1 MTTLSEPQR
10 KQQAD
15 SDTRLRVVLML
26 EIQDGAQQRFLD
38 VYEQLRHQVASVPGH
53 VSDQL
58 CQSINDPRQWLIT
71 SEWEDQDTFL
81 EWVDSPAHR
90 EMVKPMHGC
99 VSDNF
104 RSLRYGILR
113 ETSAAGSTGTRA
125 PLEVPPGL
133 PRTEPAGHVGPPKAE
148 PGPDGVVRHALTF
161 TVKPGSEHEVAR
173 ILSGYASPR
182 AEVDEH
188 TRLRRTSLFMHG
200 NRVVRAVEVVGNL
213 GDALRHVAMQ
223 PEVRAVEEA
232 INPYLE
238 EARQLGDPQA
248 ARAFFAR
255 AALPAKHQ
263 AIASSPT
270 SARLHRNAVLYP
282 VRPGEGQAVAE
293 LLADYDNLATADPT
307 GPVAASTV
315 FHRADVVVRLVDLRV
330 PAEADPAA
338 ALGVAGDQEAAALG
352 RLLDLGPQGD
362 LRTATGLAAA
372 LAARAM
378 NPVTDR
384 SSQDN

>member
-1 MTTLSEPQR
+1 MTTLSEPQAH
-10 KQQAD
+10 QHAE
-15 SDTRLRVVLML
+15 SHTRLRVMLML
-26 EIQDGAQQRFLD
+26 EIKDGAQQRFLD
-38 VYEQLRHQVASVPGH
+38 VYEKLRHQVASVPGH

-71 SEWEDQDTFL
+71 SEWKDQETFL

-99 VSDNF
+99 VSDTF
-104 RSLRYGILR
+104 RSLRYSILR
-113 ETSAAGSTGTRA
+113 ETSAAGATGTRK
-125 PLEVPPGL
+125 PVEVPPGL
-133 PRTEPAGHVGPPKAE
+133 PRTVPAGHVGPPKAA

-161 TVKPGSEHEVAR
+161 TVKPGSEHQVAR
-173 ILSGYASPR
+173 ILSGYASPK
-182 AEVDEH
+182 AEVDEE

-200 NRVVRAVEVVGNL
+200 NRVVRAVEVIGNL

-232 INPYLE
+232 INPFLE

-255 AALPAKHQ
+255 AALPAEHQ
-263 AIASSPT
+263 AIATAP
-270 SARLHRNAVLYP
+270 AGRLHRHAVLYP
-282 VRPGEGQAVAE
+282 VKPGNGDAVAA
-293 LLADYDNLATADPT
+293 LLAEHDDLATADPT

-315 FHRADVVVRLVDLRV
+315 FHREDTVVRLVDLRV

-338 ALGVAGDQEAAALG
+338 ALGVAGEREAALLG
-352 RLLDLGPQGD
+352 RLLDLGAEGD
-362 LRTATGLAAA
+362 LRTVAGLGAF
-372 LAARAM
+372 LAARSM
-378 NPVTDR
+378 SPVTDR
-384 SSQDN
+384 SSQDD

>member
-1 MTTLSEPQR
+1 MTTLSEPQA
-10 KQQAD
+10 QQHAET
-15 SDTRLRVVLML
+15 DTRLRVMLML
-26 EIQDGAQQRFLD
+26 EIKDGAQQRFLD
-38 VYEQLRHQVASVPGH
+38 VYEKLRHQVASVPGH

-71 SEWEDQDTFL
+71 SEWRDQETFL

-99 VSDNF
+99 VSDTF
-104 RSLRYGILR
+104 RSLRYSILR
-113 ETSAAGSTGTRA
+113 ETSAAGATGTRA
-125 PLEVPPGL
+125 PMPVPPGL
-133 PRTEPAGHVGPPKAE
+133 PRTQTPGHVGPPQAA

-173 ILSGYASPR
+173 ILSGYTSPK
-182 AEVDEH
+182 AEVDET

-200 NRVVRAVEVVGNL
+200 NRVVRAVEVIGSL

-238 EARQLGDPQA
+238 EARQLGDPQS
-248 ARAFFAR
+248 ARAFFAK
-255 AALPAKHQ
+255 AALPAEHQ
-263 AIASSPT
+263 AIAGSPA
-270 SARLHRNAVLYP
+270 SGRLHRHAVLYP
-282 VRPGEGQAVAE
+282 VKPGNGRAVAE
-293 LLADYDNLATADPT
+293 LLAEYDNLATADPT

-315 FHRADVVVRLVDLRV
+315 FHRDDVVVRLVDLRV

-338 ALGVAGDQEAAALG
+338 ALGVAGEREATVLG
-352 RLLDLGPQGD
+352 RLLDLGAEGD
-362 LRTATGLAAA
+362 LRTVAGLSAL
-372 LAARAM
+372 LAARSM
-378 NPVTDR
+378 SPVTDR
-384 SSQDN
+384 SSQMD

>member
-1 MTTLSEPQR
+1 MTTLSEPQAQ
-10 KQQAD
+10 QQAETE
-15 SDTRLRVVLML
+15 TRLRVMLML
-26 EIQDGAQQRFLD
+26 EIKDGAQQRFLD
-38 VYEQLRHQVASVPGH
+38 VYEKLRHQVASVPGH

-71 SEWEDQDTFL
+71 SEWQDQETFL

-99 VSDNF
+99 VSDTF
-104 RSLRYGILR
+104 RSLRYSILR
-113 ETSAAGSTGTRA
+113 ETSAAGATGTRA
-125 PLEVPPGL
+125 PVEVPPGL
-133 PRTEPAGHVGPPKAE
+133 PRTAPAGHVGPPQAA
-148 PGPDGVVRHALTF
+148 PGPDGVIRHALTF
-161 TVKPGSEHEVAR
+161 TVKPGSEQKVAR
-173 ILSGYASPR
+173 ILSGYASPK
-182 AEVDEH
+182 AEVDEN

-200 NRVVRAVEVVGNL
+200 NRVVRAVEVTGSL

-248 ARAFFAR
+248 ARAFFAK
-255 AALPAKHQ
+255 AALPAEHQ
-263 AIASSPT
+263 AIAGSPA
-270 SARLHRNAVLYP
+270 SGRLHRHAVLYP
-282 VRPGEGQAVAE
+282 VKPGNGQAVAA
-293 LLADYDNLATADPT
+293 LLAEYDNLATADPT
-307 GPVAASTV
+307 GPVATAVV
-315 FHRADVVVRLVDLRV
+315 FHREDVVVRLVDLRV

-338 ALGVAGDQEAAALG
+338 ALGVAGEREATVLG
-352 RLLDLGPQGD
+352 RLLDLGADSD
-362 LRTATGLAAA
+362 LRTVAGLSAV

-384 SSQDN
+384 SSQGN

>member
-1 MTTLSEPQR
+1 MTTLSEPQP
-10 KQQAD
+10 KQHED

-38 VYEQLRHQVASVPGH
+38 VYEQLRHQVAAVPGH

-71 SEWEDQDTFL
+71 SEWEDQETFL

-104 RSLRYGILR
+104 RSLRYAVLR
-113 ETSAAGSTGTRA
+113 QPSAAGSTGSRA
-125 PLEVPPGL
+125 PMEVPPGL
-133 PRTEPAGHVGPPKAE
+133 PRSEPAGHVGPPRAE
-148 PGPDGVVRHALTF
+148 PGPDGIVRHALTF
-161 TVKPGSEHEVAR
+161 TVKPGSEAEVAR
-173 ILSGYASPR
+173 ILSAYASPK

-188 TRLRRTSLFMHG
+188 TRLHRTSLFMHG

-213 GDALRHVAMQ
+213 GDALRHVSMQ
-223 PEVRAVEEA
+223 PEVRAVEEEL
-232 INPYLE
+232 NPYLE
-238 EARQLGDPQA
+238 EARQFGDPQS
-248 ARAFFAR
+248 ARAFFAK
-255 AALPAKHQ
+255 AALPARHQ

-270 SARLHRNAVLYP
+270 SGRLHRHAVLYP
-282 VRPGEGQAVAE
+282 VRPGRGQAVAE
-293 LLADYDNLATADPT
+293 LLFDHDNLATADPT
-307 GPVAASTV
+307 GPVAAATV
-315 FHRADVVVRLVDLRV
+315 FQRDDTVVRLVDLRV

-338 ALGVAGDQEAAALG
+338 ALGVAGAQEAAELAQ
-352 RLLDLGPQGD
+352 LLDLGPAGD
-362 LRTATGLAAA
+362 LRTVAGLSAF

-378 NPVTDR
+378 SPVTDR
-384 SSQDN
+384 SSLSD

>member
-1 MTTLSEPQR
+1 MTTLSEPQAP
-10 KQQAD
+10 QHAE

-26 EIQDGAQQRFLD
+26 EIMEGAQQRFLD
-38 VYEQLRHQVASVPGH
+38 VYEQLRHQVAAVPGH

-71 SEWEDQDTFL
+71 SEWADQEAFL
-81 EWVDSPAHR
+81 EWVDSEAHR

-99 VSDNF
+99 VSDSF
-104 RSLRYGILR
+104 RSMRYAVLR
-113 ETSAAGSTGTRA
+113 ETSAHGASGARA
-125 PLEVPPGL
+125 PMAVPPGL
-133 PRTEPAGHVGPPKAE
+133 PHTAPAGHVGPPKAE

-161 TVKPGSEHEVAR
+161 TVKPGSEPEVAR
-173 ILSGYASPR
+173 ILAGYTSPR

-188 TRLRRTSLFMHG
+188 TRLRRTSLFMYG
-200 NRVVRAVEVVGNL
+200 NRVVRAVEVTGSL

-238 EARQLGDPQA
+238 EARQLGDPQS

-255 AALPAKHQ
+255 AALPAKEQ
-263 AIASSPT
+263 AVATVPASG
-270 SARLHRNAVLYP
+270 RLHRHAVLYP
-282 VRPGEGQAVAE
+282 VRPGCGAAVTE
-293 LLADYDNLATADPT
+293 LLADHDDLATADPT
-307 GPVAASTV
+307 GPVAAGTV
-315 FHRADVVVRLVDLRV
+315 FQRDDIVVRLVDLRV

-338 ALGVAGDQEAAALG
+338 ALGVAGDAEAAALA
-352 RLLDLGPQGD
+352 RLLDLGAEGT
-362 LRTATGLAAA
+362 LRTVAGLRSF

-378 NPVTDR
+378 TPITDR

>member
-1 MTTLSEPQR
+1 MTTLSEPQAR
-10 KQQAD
+10 QHAD

-38 VYEQLRHQVASVPGH
+38 VYENLRHQVASVPGH

-71 SEWEDQDTFL
+71 SEWRDQETFL
-81 EWVDSPAHR
+81 KWVESPAHR

-99 VSDNF
+99 VSDTF
-104 RSLRYGILR
+104 RSMRYTILR
-113 ETSAAGSTGTRA
+113 ETSVAGATGTAR
-125 PLEVPPGL
+125 PVEVPPGL
-133 PRTEPAGHVGPPKAE
+133 PRTTPAGHVGPPKAD

-173 ILSGYASPR
+173 ILSGYTSPK
-182 AEVDEH
+182 AEVDET

-200 NRVVRAVEVVGNL
+200 NRVVRAVEVIGNL

-223 PEVRAVEEA
+223 PEVRSVEAEL
-232 INPYLE
+232 NPHLE
-238 EARQLGDPQA
+238 EARQLGDPQS

-255 AALPAKHQ
+255 AALPAGHQ
-263 AIASSPT
+263 AVAGSPT
-270 SARLHRNAVLYP
+270 AGRLHRHAVLYP
-282 VRPGEGQAVAE
+282 VKPGSGQAVAD
-293 LLADYDNLATADPT
+293 LLAAYDDEATADPT
-307 GPVAASTV
+307 GPVVTGTV
-315 FHRADVVVRLVDLRV
+315 FHRDDTVVRLVDLRV

-338 ALGVAGDQEAAALG
+338 ALGVAGEREAAALG
-352 RLLDLGPQGD
+352 RLLDLGPGGD
-362 LRTATGLAAA
+362 LRTVAGLSRF

-378 NPVTDR
+378 SPVTDR
-384 SSQDN
+384 SSQDS

>member
-1 MTTLSEPQR
+1 MTTLSEPQ
-10 KQQAD
+10 AEPHTE
-15 SDTRLRVVLML
+15 SHTRLRVMLML
-26 EIQDGAQQRFLD
+26 EIKDGAQQRFLD
-38 VYEQLRHQVASVPGH
+38 VYEKLRHQVASVPGH

-71 SEWEDQDTFL
+71 SEWKDQETFL
-81 EWVDSPAHR
+81 KWVDSPAHR

-99 VSDNF
+99 VSDTF
-104 RSLRYGILR
+104 RSLRYSILR
-113 ETSAAGSTGTRA
+113 ETSAAGATGTRKPVA
-125 PLEVPPGL
+125 VPPGL
-133 PRTEPAGHVGPPKAE
+133 PRTAPAGHVGPPQAA

-173 ILSGYASPR
+173 ILSGYTSPK
-182 AEVDEH
+182 AEVDET

-200 NRVVRAVEVVGNL
+200 NRVVRAVEVIGNL

-255 AALPAKHQ
+255 AALPAEHQ
-263 AIASSPT
+263 AIAGSPA
-270 SARLHRNAVLYP
+270 SGRLHRHAVLYP
-282 VRPGEGQAVAE
+282 VKPGDGAAVAA
-293 LLADYDNLATADPT
+293 LLGEHDNLATADPT

-315 FHRADVVVRLVDLRV
+315 FHREDVVVRLVDLRV
-330 PAEADPAA
+330 PAEAEPAA
-338 ALGVAGDQEAAALG
+338 ALGVAGEREAAVLG
-352 RLLDLGPQGD
+352 RLLDLGPEGD
-362 LRTATGLAAA
+362 LRSVAGLSAF

-378 NPVTDR
+378 SPVTDR
-384 SSQDN
+384 SSQLT

>member
-1 MTTLSEPQR
+1 MTTLSEPQP
-10 KQQAD
+10 KQHEE

-38 VYEQLRHQVASVPGH
+38 VYEKLRHQVASVPGH

-71 SEWEDQDTFL
+71 SEWTDQETFL
-81 EWVDSPAHR
+81 QWVDSPAHR

-104 RSLRYGILR
+104 RSLRYAVLR
-113 ETSAAGSTGTRA
+113 ETSAAGSTGSRA
-125 PLEVPPGL
+125 PMEVPPGL
-133 PRTEPAGHVGPPKAE
+133 PRSQPAGHVGPPKAA

-161 TVKPGSEHEVAR
+161 TVKPGSEAEVAR
-173 ILSGYASPR
+173 ILSGYASPK

-200 NRVVRAVEVVGNL
+200 NRVVRAVEVVGDL

-223 PEVRAVEEA
+223 PEVRAVEEE
-232 INPYLE
+232 INPHLE
-238 EARQLGDPQA
+238 EARELGDPMA

-255 AALPAKHQ
+255 AALPARHQ
-263 AIASSPT
+263 AVAGTPASG
-270 SARLHRNAVLYP
+270 RLHRHAVLYP
-282 VRPGEGQAVAE
+282 VRPGQGQALAE
-293 LLADYDNLATADPT
+293 LLFEHDNLATADPT
-307 GPVAASTV
+307 GPVAAATV
-315 FHRADVVVRLVDLRV
+315 FQREDIVVRLVDLRV

-338 ALGVAGDQEAAALG
+338 ALGVAGDREAAELA

-362 LRTATGLAAA
+362 LRTVAGLSAF

-378 NPVTDR
+378 SPVTDR
-384 SSQDN
+384 SSDD

>member
-1 MTTLSEPQR
+1 MTTLSEPQAE
-10 KQQAD
+10 QHAEPH
-15 SDTRLRVVLML
+15 TRLRVMLML
-26 EIQDGAQQRFLD
+26 EIKDGAQQRFLD
-38 VYEQLRHQVASVPGH
+38 VYEKLRHQVASVPGH

-71 SEWEDQDTFL
+71 SEWKDQETFL
-81 EWVDSPAHR
+81 KWVDSPAHR

-99 VSDNF
+99 VSDTF
-104 RSLRYGILR
+104 RSLRYSILR
-113 ETSAAGSTGTRA
+113 ETSAAGATGTRKPVA
-125 PLEVPPGL
+125 VPPGL
-133 PRTEPAGHVGPPKAE
+133 PRTAPAGHVGPPQAA

-173 ILSGYASPR
+173 ILSGYTSPK
-182 AEVDEH
+182 AEVDET

-200 NRVVRAVEVVGNL
+200 NRVVRAVEVIGSL

-255 AALPAKHQ
+255 AALPAEHQ
-263 AIASSPT
+263 AIASSPA
-270 SARLHRNAVLYP
+270 SGRLHRHAVLYP
-282 VRPGEGQAVAE
+282 VKPGDGAAVAA
-293 LLADYDNLATADPT
+293 LLAEHDNLATADPT

-315 FHRADVVVRLVDLRV
+315 FHREDVVVRLVDLRV
-330 PAEADPAA
+330 PAEAEPAA
-338 ALGVAGDQEAAALG
+338 ALGVAGEREAAVLG
-352 RLLDLGPQGD
+352 RLLDLGPGGD
-362 LRTATGLAAA
+362 LRSVAGLSAF

-378 NPVTDR
+378 SPVTDR
-384 SSQDN
+384 SSQLT

>member
-1 MTTLSEPQR
+1 MTTLSEPQP
-10 KQQAD
+10 KQHEE

-38 VYEQLRHQVASVPGH
+38 VYEQLRHQVAAVPGH

-71 SEWEDQDTFL
+71 SEWEDQEAFL

-104 RSLRYGILR
+104 RSLRYAVLR
-113 ETSAAGSTGTRA
+113 QTSAAGSTGTRA
-125 PLEVPPGL
+125 PIEVPPGL
-133 PRTEPAGHVGPPKAE
+133 PRSEPAGHVGPPRAE

-161 TVKPGSEHEVAR
+161 TVKPGSEAEVAR
-173 ILSGYASPR
+173 ILSAYASPK

-188 TRLRRTSLFMHG
+188 TRLHRTSLFMHG

-223 PEVRAVEEA
+223 PEVRAVEEEL
-232 INPYLE
+232 NPYLE
-238 EARQLGDPQA
+238 EARQLGDPQS
-248 ARAFFAR
+248 ARAFFAK
-255 AALPAKHQ
+255 AALPARHQ
-263 AIASSPT
+263 AIASSPA
-270 SARLHRNAVLYP
+270 SGRLHRHAVLYP
-282 VRPGEGQAVAE
+282 VRPGRGQALAE
-293 LLADYDNLATADPT
+293 LLFDHDNLATADPT
-307 GPVAASTV
+307 GPVAAATV
-315 FHRADVVVRLVDLRV
+315 FQRDDTVVRLVDLRV

-338 ALGVAGDQEAAALG
+338 ALGVAGDQEAAQLAG
-352 RLLDLGPQGD
+352 LLDLGPTGD
-362 LRTATGLAAA
+362 LRTVAGQSAF

-378 NPVTDR
+378 SPVTDR
-384 SSQDN
+384 SSLSD

>member
-10 KQQAD
+10 KQHAE

-38 VYEQLRHQVASVPGH
+38 VYEQLRHQVASVRGH

-81 EWVDSPAHR
+81 EWVDSSAHR

-104 RSLRYGILR
+104 RSLRYAVLR

-125 PLEVPPGL
+125 PIEVPPGL
-133 PRTEPAGHVGPPKAE
+133 PRSEPAGHVGPPKAE

-161 TVKPGSEHEVAR
+161 TVKPGSEREVAR

-188 TRLRRTSLFMHG
+188 TRLHRTSLFMRG
-200 NRVVRAVEVVGNL
+200 NRVVRAVEVVGSL

-255 AALPAKHQ
+255 AALPAKQQ
-263 AIASSPT
+263 AIASSPA
-270 SARLHRNAVLYP
+270 SARLHRHAVLYP
-282 VRPGEGQAVAE
+282 VRTGQGQAVAE
-293 LLADYDNLATADPT
+293 LLGGYDDLATADPT

-315 FHRADVVVRLVDLRV
+315 FQREDVVVRLVDLRV

-352 RLLDLGPQGD
+352 KLLDLGAQGD
-362 LRTATGLAAA
+362 LRSAAGLAAV
-372 LAARAM
+372 LAAHAM
-378 NPVTDR
+378 SPITDR
-384 SSQDN
+384 SSKDN

>member
-188 TRLRRTSLFMHG
+188 TRLHRTSLFMHG

-270 SARLHRNAVLYP
+270 SARLHRHAVLYP

-362 LRTATGLAAA
+362 LRTATGLAAV

>member
-1 MTTLSEPQR
+1 MTTLSEPQAH
-10 KQQAD
+10 QHAE
-15 SDTRLRVVLML
+15 SHTRLRVMLML
-26 EIQDGAQQRFLD
+26 EIKDGAQQRFLD
-38 VYEQLRHQVASVPGH
+38 VYEKLRHQVASVPGH

-71 SEWEDQDTFL
+71 SEWKDQETFL

-99 VSDNF
+99 VSDTF
-104 RSLRYGILR
+104 RSLRYSILR
-113 ETSAAGSTGTRA
+113 ETSAAGATGTRK
-125 PLEVPPGL
+125 PVEVPPGL
-133 PRTEPAGHVGPPKAE
+133 PRTVPAGHVGPPQAE

-161 TVKPGSEHEVAR
+161 TVKPGSEHQVAR
-173 ILSGYASPR
+173 ILSGYASPK
-182 AEVDEH
+182 AEVDEE

-200 NRVVRAVEVVGNL
+200 NRVVRAVEVIGSL

-232 INPYLE
+232 INPFLE
-238 EARQLGDPQA
+238 EDRQLGDPQA

-263 AIASSPT
+263 AIATAP
-270 SARLHRNAVLYP
+270 AGRLHRHAVLYP
-282 VRPGEGQAVAE
+282 VKPGNGEAVAA
-293 LLADYDNLATADPT
+293 LLAEHDDLATADPT
-307 GPVAASTV
+307 GPVAGSTV
-315 FHRADVVVRLVDLRV
+315 FHREDTVVRLVDLRV

-338 ALGVAGDQEAAALG
+338 ALGVAGEREATVLG
-352 RLLDLGPQGD
+352 RLLDLGAEGD
-362 LRTATGLAAA
+362 LRTVAGLGAF
-372 LAARAM
+372 LAARSM
-378 NPVTDR
+378 SPVTDR

>member
-1 MTTLSEPQR
+1 MTTLSEPPARQHS
-10 KQQAD
+10 A

-26 EIQDGAQQRFLD
+26 EIQDGAQQRFMD
-38 VYEQLRHQVASVPGH
+38 VYEQLRHQVATVPGH

-71 SEWEDQDTFL
+71 SEWEDQETFL

-99 VSDNF
+99 VSDTF
-104 RSLRYGILR
+104 RSMRYTILR
-113 ETSAAGSTGTRA
+113 ETSAAGATGTRA
-125 PLEVPPGL
+125 PADVPEGL
-133 PRTEPAGHVGPPKAE
+133 PRTAPSGQVGPPKAD

-161 TVKPGSEHEVAR
+161 TVKPGTEPEVAR

-182 AEVDEH
+182 AEVNST

-200 NRVVRAVEVVGNL
+200 NRVVRAVEVIGSL

-232 INPYLE
+232 INPHLE

-255 AALPAKHQ
+255 AALPAENQ
-263 AIASSPT
+263 AVAGSP
-270 SARLHRNAVLYP
+270 AAGRPHRHAVLYP
-282 VRPGEGQAVAE
+282 VKPGNGQAVTD
-293 LLADYDNLATADPT
+293 LLAEYDELATVDPT
-307 GPVAASTV
+307 GPVATSTV
-315 FHRADVVVRLVDLRV
+315 FHRDDVVVRLVDLRV
-330 PAEADPAA
+330 PPEADPAA
-338 ALGVAGDQEAAALG
+338 ALGIAGEREAAVLG
-352 RLLDLGPQGD
+352 RLLDLGPEVD
-362 LRTATGLAAA
+362 LRTDAGLRAF

-384 SSQDN
+384 TSQDS

>member
-10 KQQAD
+10 QQTAD
-15 SDTRLRVVLML
+15 TDNRLRVVLML

-38 VYEQLRHQVASVPGH
+38 VYEQLRHQVAAVPGH

-71 SEWEDQDTFL
+71 SEWEDQETFL
-81 EWVDSPAHR
+81 KWVDSPAHR

-104 RSLRYGILR
+104 RSLRYAVLR
-113 ETSAAGSTGTRA
+113 QTSAAGSSGSRA
-125 PLEVPPGL
+125 PMEVPPGL
-133 PRTEPAGHVGPPKAE
+133 PPAEHGAPVGPPKAD

-161 TVKPGSEHEVAR
+161 TVKPGSEGEVAR
-173 ILSGYASPR
+173 ILSDYASPE
-182 AEVDEH
+182 AVVDEN
-188 TRLRRTSLFMHG
+188 TRLRRTSLFLHG
-200 NRVVRAVEVVGNL
+200 NRVVRAVEVTGSL

-238 EARQLGDPQA
+238 EHRQLGDPQS
-248 ARAFFAR
+248 ARAFFAK

-263 AIASSPT
+263 AIASAPASG
-270 SARLHRNAVLYP
+270 RLHRHAVLYP
-282 VRPGEGQAVAE
+282 VRPGLGQAVAE
-293 LLADYDNLATADPT
+293 LLASYDNLATADPT

-315 FHRADVVVRLVDLRV
+315 FQREDVVVRLVDLRV

-338 ALGVAGDQEAAALG
+338 ALGVGGEREATALSA
-352 RLLDLGPQGD
+352 LLDLGPAGD
-362 LRTATGLAAA
+362 LRSVAGLSAF

-378 NPVTDR
+378 NPLTDR
-384 SSQDN
+384 TSQES